1 MSDRIS
7 LRGMRFLG
15 RHGVELEE
23 RLEPQPIEV
32 DVELEMD
39 LARPAESDELGD
51 TIDYAAVFELA
62 REIVEE
68 RSFRLL
74 EALAGEVAH
83 AVVAAHGT
91 DEPRLASVEVRVRK
105 PQAPLP
111 GDFEAVEV
119 SVRRP
124 GASGPGASG
133 PAASA
138 EEPPA

>member
-1 MSDRIS
+1 MAPVSDRIT

-39 LARPAESDELGD
+39 LARPAETDELGD
-51 TIDYAAVFELA
+51 TIDYAAVFTLVSG
-62 REIVEE
+62 IVEG
-68 RSFRLL
+68 RSYRLL
-74 EALAGEVAH
+74 EALAGEIAR
-83 AVVAAHGT
+83 AVVDAHGT

-105 PQAPLP
+105 PEAPLP
-111 GDFEAVEV
+111 GDFETVEV

-124 GASGPGASG
+124 GASGGE
-133 PAASA
+133 PA
-138 EEPPA
+138 